1 MSRER
6 LADAFDN
13 AAAALGQLAHELRG
27 TEPEA
32 ARASVPP
39 PVAAARPEGVPPP
52 APSGHPDTDRCP
64 KHGTLWEQG
73 TYGPYCKQM
82 TDDPA
87 WGKAK
92 TDRDGNPVLWCKITP
107 KNAPDWLRVHSA

>member
-52 APSGHPDTDRCP
+52 APSGHLDTSRCP
-64 KHGTLWEQG
+64 KHGEPFVASKNPDW
-73 TYGPYCKQM
+73 PSYCPKSS
-82 TDDPA
+82 DDPA
-87 WGKAK
+87 WSNAK
-92 TDRDGNPVLWCKITP
+92 GYCRINS
-107 KNAPDWLRVHSA
+107 KNAGEWLALHGRAA